1 MALKLVYHFQA
12 SENVNDEF
20 IPASYGVV
28 FFFSNEG
35 FLDNDFLSEIS
46 KSVPG
51 ANHENLFF
59 MSLDDLKLFS
69 IKVCQEL
76 SENEVRLISV
86 QDYNIGID
94 GAKELNSF
102 QKIFE
107 KYGELIMNDSF
118 RKKGLIAKLFKS

>member
-12 SENVNDEF
+12 SENINDEF

-28 FFFSNEG
+28 YFFSSEG
-35 FLDNDFLSEIS
+35 FLEFDFLSEIS
-46 KSVPG
+46 KSIPG
-51 ANHENLFF
+51 SNHENLFF
-59 MSLDDLKLFS
+59 MSLDDLKQFS
-69 IKVCQEL
+69 IKVCQAL

-102 QKIFE
+102 QNIFD
-107 KYGELIMNDSF
+107 KYGELIRNDSV
-118 RKKGLIAKLFKS
+118 RKKGLIAKLLKS